1 MNQDAITRKGF
12 IRKTSLGAAGAA
24 LSLGAAKRL
33 SANLSKAA
41 DNPALLGGVP
51 VRDRPFPTWP
61 EHDDRDEAIYLEAY
75 RGRNWSQFYYR
86 DSESMVQLEKNFAQ
100 LMGVAFCAATNAG
113 TTALT
118 SALQALGVGPGDEVI
133 LPANTFVAS
142 AQAVL
147 NNYALPVF
155 VDSDPETVL
164 MDADR
169 VEEQITNKTRA
180 IMPVHLGGAAVDM
193 DKIMALARKHELAV
207 LEDACQAH
215 MGEWRGKKLGAV
227 GDLGCFSFQEFKCL
241 TSGEGGAIIGND
253 AALMD
258 HCLAYRNNGRDP
270 RNKGRAYPG
279 SNHRMTAFQVAVV
292 TGQMRHI
299 KEQTGRREQNAAH
312 LEQLLKDVKGIR
324 PCKAYDGQTRRAYYG
339 YYLFYDKA
347 QFGGLPR
354 ERFIKA
360 VRAEGIPIGS
370 DIDTLN
376 RDEFVKAY
384 LESGHF
390 KRLFSKRRIARYWKE
405 SHCPANDLLAR
416 ETALRFG
423 QNVFLGGRK
432 DVEDVVAA
440 IVKVQA
446 NAARLS

>member
-1 MNQDAITRKGF
+1 MNHDAITRKGF

-24 LSLGAAKRL
+24 LSFGAAKRL
-33 SANLSKAA
+33 SASLGKAA

-51 VRDRPFPTWP
+51 VREKSFPNWP
-61 EHDDRDEAIYLEAY
+61 EYDDQDVEIYLEAY
-75 RGRNWSQFYYR
+75 HGRNWSQFYYR
-86 DSESMVQLEKNFAQ
+86 DSESMVQFEQNFAQ
-100 LMGVAFCAATNAG
+100 LMGAKYCAATNAG

-133 LPANTFVAS
+133 LPTNTFVAS
-142 AQAVL
+142 AQAVF

-169 VEEQITNKTRA
+169 VEERINDKTRA
-180 IMPVHLGGAAVDM
+180 IMPVHIGGAAVDM
-193 DKIMALARKHELAV
+193 DKIMALARKHDLAV

-227 GDLGCFSFQEFKCL
+227 GTLGCFSFQEYKCL
-241 TSGEGGAIIGND
+241 TSGEGGATIGND
-253 AALMD
+253 EALMD

-270 RNKGRAYPG
+270 RNKGRAFPG

-299 KEQTGRREQNAAH
+299 EEQSSRREQNAAH
-312 LEQLLKDVKGIR
+312 LEELLKDVKGIR

-339 YYLFYDKA
+339 YYLLYDKA

-354 ERFIKA
+354 GTFIKA
-360 VRAEGIPIGS
+360 MRAEGIPIGN
-370 DIDTLN
+370 DIDTLD
-376 RDEFVKAY
+376 RDDFVKAY

-390 KRLFSKRRIARYWKE
+390 KRLFSKRRIARFWKE
-405 SHCPANDLLAR
+405 NHYPANDILAR

-423 QNVFLGGRK
+423 QNVFLGDRN
-432 DVEDVVAA
+432 DVEDIVAA